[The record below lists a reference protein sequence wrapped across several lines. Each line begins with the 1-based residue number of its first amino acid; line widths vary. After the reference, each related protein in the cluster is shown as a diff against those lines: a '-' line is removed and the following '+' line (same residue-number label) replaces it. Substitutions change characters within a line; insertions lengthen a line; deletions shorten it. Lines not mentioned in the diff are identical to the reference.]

1 MANSTATLPAVTPPP
16 VAAAPAPQPA
26 KAKAK
31 AKPATNEAAKPAQ
44 RKTKTVVAVE
54 LQDSIKEAVMQEGGA
69 AYVRELIMKDLLGR
83 NLMKYVPPTQA

>member
-1 MANSTATLPAVTPPP
+1 MANAQATLPPVTPPP
-16 VAAAPAPQPA
+16 VAAQPT

-31 AKPATNEAAKPAQ
+31 AKLASNETKPAQ
-44 RKTKTVVAVE
+44 RNTKTVVAVE

>member
-1 MANSTATLPAVTPPP
+1 MANSVAPTLPAVTPPP
-16 VAAAPAPQPA
+16 VAAQPTKA
-26 KAKAK
+26 KTNKAKA
-31 AKPATNEAAKPAQ
+31 ANGAAKPAQ

>member
-1 MANSTATLPAVTPPP
+1 MANANSTLPPVTPPP
-16 VAAAPAPQPA
+16 VAAAPTAQATKAKGKGKPTNGAA
-26 KAKAK
+26 KA
-31 AKPATNEAAKPAQ
+31 PAT

>member
-16 VAAAPAPQPA
+16 VAAAPQPT

-31 AKPATNEAAKPAQ
+31 TKPAASENKPAQ